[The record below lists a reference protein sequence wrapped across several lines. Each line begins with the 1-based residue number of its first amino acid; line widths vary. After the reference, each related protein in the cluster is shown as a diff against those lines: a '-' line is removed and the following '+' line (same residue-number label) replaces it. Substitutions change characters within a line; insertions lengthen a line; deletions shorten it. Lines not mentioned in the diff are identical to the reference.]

1 MNIRIIGLF
10 IVLSFLLPMSAGAT
24 IPAGERQVN
33 RSVGPI
39 IRPDRQLSIPAPEVR
54 TWSQMEA
61 ARAREAGGPTPPPAA
76 IPFRPTRKE
85 DVYKALKSQAGQT
98 KALQAPLP
106 APEAAIPAS
115 QAPALINTINFE
127 GVNSNTAGLYPPD
140 THGAAGL
147 SHFVEI
153 TNSHLDIYEK
163 AAPNQRVGSM
173 TLSAFFGYTFQ
184 TLYDPRVIYDP
195 QFDRWIMSVN
205 AGKESAT
212 VQYFFFAVSQTPNP
226 LGAYYIYQV
235 NVSNG
240 AGSTWDFPQLGHDS
254 QALIFT
260 ANVYNAAS
268 VYIDARMFAV
278 AKSLV
283 YNGPSQAL
291 SPYIFTGLVGTLAP
305 PLVLDNNPK
314 TFLAAADNTDTKVTL
329 YTLTNSGANPP
340 TLSGPATIPVP
351 AYGVPPSAQQPGTS
365 FTLDTSDSRFA
376 NAGTQVGNSL
386 FQVHSI
392 NSGGFARCRFYE
404 FDTSNLQLS
413 NPGIL
418 AGAALPMISTSPSPP
433 IGARMFL

>member
-1 MNIRIIGLF
+1 MRRPRPASGRLPA
-10 IVLSFLLPMSAGAT
+10 LLPPLSGRTGSCIFRRPRSGPGA
-24 IPAGERQVN
+24 RW
-33 RSVGPI
+33 
-39 IRPDRQLSIPAPEVR
+39 RPPE
-54 TWSQMEA
+54 T
-61 ARAREAGGPTPPPAA
+61 REAGGPPPPPAA
-76 IPFRPTRKE
+76 IPFRPTLKD

-98 KALQAPLP
+98 KALQAPLL
-106 APEAAIPAS
+106 APEANAPVS

-127 GVNSNTAGLYPPD
+127 GVNSITAGLYPPD

-173 TLSAFFGYTFQ
+173 TLSAFFGYNPQ
-184 TLYDPRVIYDP
+184 ITLYDPRIIYDP
-195 QFDRWIMSVN
+195 HNDRWIMS
-205 AGKESAT
+205 AIASAESSS
-212 VQYFFFAVSQTPNP
+212 VQYFFFAVSQTPDP

-240 AGSTWDFPQLGHDS
+240 LGSTWDFPQLGHDS

-305 PLVLDNNPK
+305 SLVLDNNPK
-314 TFLAAADNTDTKVTL
+314 TFLVAADNTDTKVTL

-351 AYGVPPSAQQPGTS
+351 CLRGASQCPPGPAAY
-365 FTLDTSDSRFA
+365 
-376 NAGTQVGNSL
+376 
-386 FQVHSI
+386 H
-392 NSGGFARCRFYE
+392 RFY
-404 FDTSNLQLS
+404 S
-413 NPGIL
+413 
-418 AGAALPMISTSPSPP
+418 
-433 IGARMFL
+433 